1 MFGSLISAGASILS
15 GVMGSRSADKASDAQ
30 SASSAAAIAEQKR
43 QFDLARSDSAPWR
56 QAGSS
61 AITRMGDLLGLG
73 PNASAE
79 GYGDLNQRFTVGDF
93 YADPVTQLG
102 LDYGQKAIERNLG
115 ARGMLK
121 SGAMLKSLQ
130 DYAGTRAGESRD
142 RFYGDQDRIFNRL
155 SGVSGTGQAMTSNT
169 SALGNQTAGNVGD
182 ILTGAGNA
190 RGASAI
196 AKGNAWSNAFN
207 TIGSWWNQKNT
218 LDRLLTNNGGASGGS
233 SYAMPANAYDF

>member
-1 MFGSLISAGASILS
+1 MSW
-15 GVMGSRSADKASDAQ
+15 
-30 SASSAAAIAEQKR
+30 AAAAVAGGAIVGGALSAKGAKDAASAQGAASAESVGEQRR
-43 QFDLARSDSAPWR
+43 QFNLARSDSAPWR

-61 AITRMGDLLGLG
+61 AITRIGQLLGLG
-73 PNASAE
+73 PDATAE
-79 GYGDLNQRFTVGDF
+79 GYGDLNQRFTVNDF
-93 YADPVTQLG
+93 YEDPVTKLG
-102 LDYGQKAIERNLG
+102 LEYGQKAIERNLG

-142 RFYGDQDRIFNRL
+142 RFYNDQDRIFNRL
-155 SGVSGTGQAMTSNT
+155 SGVSGTGQAMTTNT

-190 RGASAI
+190 RGAASI

-207 TIGSWWNQKNT
+207 TVGSWWNQKST
-218 LDRLLTNNGGASGGS
+218 LDRLLANNGGGGGG
-233 SYAMPANAYDF
+233 YAMPANAYDF